1 MSVPAVGVLAQ
12 QVDQDEPTFQELMQG
27 RAPHPLKQRR
37 MRMRTCGKTLN
48 ENVSLT

>member
-27 RAPHPLKQRR
+27 RAPHPLKQRS
-37 MRMRTCGKTLN
+37 
-48 ENVSLT
+48 VSHAMPLVRILVSGL